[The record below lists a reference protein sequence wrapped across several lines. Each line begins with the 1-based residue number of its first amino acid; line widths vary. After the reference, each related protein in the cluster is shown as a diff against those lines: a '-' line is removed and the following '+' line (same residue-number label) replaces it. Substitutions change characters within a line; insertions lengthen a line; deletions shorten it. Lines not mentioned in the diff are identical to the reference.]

1 MLLLIC
7 LIQCPILA
15 DTVKEDSLK
24 TKYNIDELYWL
35 VQAATAFLV
44 QDGFEFKESNGP
56 IKNPT
61 DPGDAAYLVSIALAE
76 HGNNESKVAYSKKSN
91 ITNVVD
97 GVVTD
102 DWGLWQI
109 NDGKEILEYLTSTSP
124 HTNSN
129 ISIFKN
135 KSRAEFKKMMMNPF
149 YNAIAAVA
157 LAQLQSDD
165 SGINFSEEYQ
175 GVNNWSTVKQKKIM
189 TLEPLQQV
197 SSIVGKM
204 DVQQQM
210 TDKHLE
216 YWDEIFQTD
225 IKNIKP
231 ADEITLE
238 PKVVEQEPV
247 DYMSNMVDLL
257 NKANQKR
264 QAKRNE
270 NVTTEPI
277 FKNIMEGGNYGTT

>member
-1 MLLLIC
+1 M
-7 LIQCPILA
+7 
-15 DTVKEDSLK
+15 K

-44 QDGFEFKESNGP
+44 QDGFTFKESNGP

-91 ITNVVD
+91 TTNVVD

-204 DVQQQM
+204 EVQQQM

-216 YWDEIFQTD
+216 YWNEIFQTD

-231 ADEITLE
+231 ADEIILKPE
-238 PKVVEQEPV
+238 VEEQESV

-257 NKANQKR
+257 NTANQKR

-277 FKNIMEGGNYGTT
+277 FKNIMEGGYYGTT